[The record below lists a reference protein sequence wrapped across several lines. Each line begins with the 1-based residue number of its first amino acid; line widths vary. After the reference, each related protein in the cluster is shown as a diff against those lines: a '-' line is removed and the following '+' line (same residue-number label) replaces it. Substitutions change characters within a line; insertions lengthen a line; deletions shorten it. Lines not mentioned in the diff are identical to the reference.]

1 VGVFRRSW
9 VEPPVAEG
17 LPPFVREHL
26 SSDAGVGMPGHL
38 EGLTGIRAFGPKRM
52 ACGAIRDYSMG
63 SRRWAKY
70 SKAAHYPTSAADQQL
85 HAEKRFRRD
94 VLLLMGGHSSSV
106 R

>member
-52 ACGAIRDYSMG
+52 PVALSGITPWGLGDGRSTRMPRTTQPPQLMSSCMPKRDSDAMY
-63 SRRWAKY
+63 
-70 SKAAHYPTSAADQQL
+70 
-85 HAEKRFRRD
+85 FC
-94 VLLLMGGHSSSV
+94 
-106 R
+106 

>member
-52 ACGAIRDYSMG
+52 A
-63 SRRWAKY
+63 
-70 SKAAHYPTSAADQQL
+70 
-85 HAEKRFRRD
+85 
-94 VLLLMGGHSSSV
+94 
-106 R
+106 